1 VSDPALQPIL
11 AVIGYPV
18 AGNPTQYMM
27 EKAFACHQLDCRF
40 LTLEVAPENL
50 ADAVRGMRAM
60 GFVGGNCC
68 DPHKASI
75 IAHLD
80 RVSDQASLIGAVNCV
95 VREDD
100 ALVGYNNEGQGMLQA
115 LRRCIDPAG
124 KRVVI
129 LGAGHIARAIA
140 VELAAAKASELIV
153 VNRTVGRAN
162 ELVEMLTGK
171 LQTPAVAVPWE
182 GEYAIPGGVDLV
194 IQATPIGQEDTEAHV
209 PVAPASL
216 APQMTVAD
224 VILNPPRTR
233 LLREAD
239 ECGCPTVDGLEV
251 FLQQAALSLRQ
262 WTGVEPNI
270 TVMREAVEEFLLL

>member
-1 VSDPALQPIL
+1 VSDPALQAIL

-60 GFVGGNCC
+60 GFAGGTCC

-75 IAHLD
+75 IAHLN
-80 RVSDQASLIGAVNCV
+80 RVSDQASWIGAVNCI

-100 ALVGYNNEGQGMLQA
+100 ALVGYNNEGQGMLHA
-115 LRRCIDPAG
+115 LRRCVDPAG

-140 VELAAAKASELIV
+140 VELAIAKTSELIV
-153 VNRTVGRAN
+153 VNRTVGRAT
-162 ELVEMLTGK
+162 ELAEMLTSK
-171 LQTPAVAVPWE
+171 LQASAVAVPWE
-182 GEYAIPGGVDLV
+182 GEYAIPDGVELV
-194 IQATPIGQEDTEAHV
+194 IQATAIGQEDTDAQV

-216 APQMTVAD
+216 KPQMVVAD

-239 ECGCPTVDGLEV
+239 ECGCPTVDGLDV

-262 WTGVEPNI
+262 WTGVEPNM